1 MTNEPRRALLVI
13 DVQKDYFSD
22 LQGSLPLEYPPTVA
36 TLANIGRVMDATRS
50 HHIPIV
56 VVQHLAPS
64 TSPVMAINS
73 FGAELH
79 PEVASR
85 HYDHFITKEQP
96 DAFCGTDLAQWLKEQ
111 AIDTVTVV
119 GYMTH
124 NCDLSTIIS
133 GMHMGWSMEF
143 LNDCASSLPYAN
155 QAGRA
160 TAEEIHRIV
169 SVVLQAR
176 FAAVLTAAQW
186 VAGLESGEVPERSNI
201 LSSFRQAK
209 LES

>member
-1 MTNEPRRALLVI
+1 MNNKPRRALLVI

-22 LQGSLPLEYPPTVA
+22 LQGGLPLEYPPTVE
-36 TLANIGRVMDATRS
+36 TLANIGRVMDAARS
-50 HHIPIV
+50 HHIPII

-79 PEVASR
+79 PEVADR

-96 DAFCGTDLAQWLKEQ
+96 DAFCGTDLAQWLKKQ

-124 NCDLSTIIS
+124 NCDLSTILS

-143 LNDCASSLPYAN
+143 LSDCASSLPYAN

-169 SVVLQAR
+169 CVVLQAR

-186 VAGLESGEVPERSNI
+186 IAGLESGEVPERSNI

-209 LES
+209 LKS